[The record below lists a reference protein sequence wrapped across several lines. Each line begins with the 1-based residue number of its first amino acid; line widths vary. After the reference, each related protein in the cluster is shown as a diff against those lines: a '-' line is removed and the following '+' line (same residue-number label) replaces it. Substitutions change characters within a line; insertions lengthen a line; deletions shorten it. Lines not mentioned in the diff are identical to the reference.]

1 MRKVLT
7 LAFLFTSI
15 LLISCAGQKQ
25 EDDELF
31 GLKGEVKKVLT
42 YYYNRDYKLYHYEER
57 RYSREGVYQEFR
69 QYNEDGELVV
79 RQVPIRDNREN
90 LKGWQIYDGEGT
102 LRYTSQEKKRRNKRI
117 FEAFDLN
124 GVKTRYIERF
134 FENNKIVKIIETTD
148 RKEKRVSL
156 YTYDD
161 NGDLAL
167 VKTMEDEKL
176 IFSERYKYWEFDEM
190 NNWTKLSIRN
200 EENSSLSRILERTI
214 AYY

>member
-42 YYYNRDYKLYHYEER
+42 YYYSRDYKLYHYEER